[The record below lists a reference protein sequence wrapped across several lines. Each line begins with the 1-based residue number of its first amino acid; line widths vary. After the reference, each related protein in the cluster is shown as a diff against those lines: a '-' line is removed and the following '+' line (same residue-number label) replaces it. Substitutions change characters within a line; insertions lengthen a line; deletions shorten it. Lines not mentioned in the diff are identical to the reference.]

1 LHIEELVQVVEG
13 RVGGVPVPIA
23 RLGAED
29 EFIGY
34 HPVEELHH
42 SFAMVAFESNVP
54 FHGVIVL
61 GFDLLR

>member
-1 LHIEELVQVVEG
+1 
-13 RVGGVPVPIA
+13 VPIA
-23 RLGAED
+23 RLGAKD
-29 EFIGY
+29 EFIGD

-42 SFAMVAFESNVP
+42 SFAMIAFESNVP